1 MPDKSHRHWFS
12 RGYLPHLDAGA
23 VVQSVT
29 FRLADSLPR
38 EVLERLKTSSFDDAE
53 RFRFIEALIDRGSGS
68 AVLRHP
74 EFAGVVENAL
84 KYFDGERYRLLAW
97 VIMPNHVHV
106 LIEQVEGFRLDRI
119 LHAWKSFTA
128 NRINMLRGVRGRLW
142 AREYYDRFIRD
153 PAHFESAVAYIRSNP
168 VKAGLVARAE
178 DWPWL
183 GPTGASPGAP
193 ASCRQAAAWKAALPV
208 RTP

>member
-1 MPDKSHRHWFS
+1 MPDKARRCWFS
-12 RGYLPHLDAGA
+12 RCYLPHFDAGA

-38 EVLERLKTSSFDDAE
+38 EVLERLRTSNFDDAK
-53 RFRFIEALIDRGSGS
+53 RSRVIEALIDRGSGS
-68 AVLRHP
+68 AVLRRP

-84 KYFDGERYRLLAW
+84 NCFDGERYRLIAW

-106 LIEQVEGFRLDRI
+106 LIEQMEGFRLDGI

-128 NRINMLRGVRGRLW
+128 NRINTLCGLRGKLW

-153 PAHFESAVAYIRSNP
+153 PAHFESAVAYIRNNP

-183 GPTGASPGAP
+183 GP
-193 ASCRQAAAWKAALPV
+193 R
-208 RTP
+208 